1 MPKYINVDFEL
12 FFIKELT
19 HFDMLLYSHIRNY
32 TNAKP
37 KIRFDKSQ
45 TQIAFD
51 FQVSLLTVNRSI
63 AKLKKYGLIKW
74 IRFKSYK
81 GDSQRLVIESVELKN
96 SKLYKEKYAY
106 KPVGSVSEEERQQTD
121 KVISELMVKWRR

>member
-37 KIRFDKSQ
+37 MIPFDKSQ
-45 TQIAFD
+45 SQIAFD
-51 FQVSLLTVNRSI
+51 FQVSLLTVNRCI

-74 IRFKSYK
+74 IRLKSHK
-81 GDSQRLVIESVELKN
+81 GDSQRLLIKSVELKD

-106 KPVGSVSEEERQQTD
+106 KPNGSISEEDKKEAD
-121 KVISELMVKWRR
+121 KVISELMAKWHR